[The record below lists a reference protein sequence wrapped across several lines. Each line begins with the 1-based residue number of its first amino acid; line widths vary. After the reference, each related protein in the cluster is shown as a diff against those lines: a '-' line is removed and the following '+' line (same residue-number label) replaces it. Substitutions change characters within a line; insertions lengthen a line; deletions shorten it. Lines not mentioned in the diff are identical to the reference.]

1 MHTHER
7 KEDGKLE
14 ERKKE
19 KSWMDGPTFHV
30 DDPTFNVP

>member
-14 ERKKE
+14 EKKE